1 MALKAV
7 SYGQKITRD
16 KMKYGW
22 ENYAK
27 SKYIEDVRNLNID
40 NGSKYQIVGVVLAN
54 VESVEA
60 CYVSLLEKPKCM
72 NDEVV
77 NIDILTDACD
87 DLMWIQSLAYE
98 QCGMRKYK

>member
-1 MALKAV
+1 M
-7 SYGQKITRD
+7 Q
-16 KMKYGW
+16 YGW

-27 SKYIEDVRNLNID
+27 SKYIEDVRDLNIY

-60 CYVSLLEKPKCM
+60 CYVSLLEKPKCI

-77 NIDILTDACD
+77 NIDILTDACG
-87 DLMWIQSLAYE
+87 DLMWLQGQASE
-98 QCGMRKYK
+98 QCGKKKYK

>member
-1 MALKAV
+1 
-7 SYGQKITRD
+7 
-16 KMKYGW
+16 MKYGW

-27 SKYIEDVRNLNID
+27 SKYIEDVKDLNMFSD
-40 NGSKYQIVGVVLAN
+40 SKYKIVGVVLAN

-60 CYVSLLEKPKCM
+60 CYVSLLEKPKCI

-77 NIDILTDACD
+77 NIDILTDACG
-87 DLMWIQSLAYE
+87 DLMGLQSLASE

>member
-1 MALKAV
+1 MR
-7 SYGQKITRD
+7 Y
-16 KMKYGW
+16 KMRYGW

-27 SKYIEDVRNLNID
+27 SKFIEDVRDLNIY
-40 NGSKYQIVGVVLAN
+40 NSSKYQIVGVVLAN

-60 CYVSLLEKPKCM
+60 CYVSLLEKPKCI

-77 NIDILTDACD
+77 NIDILTDACG
-87 DLMWIQSLAYE
+87 DLMGLQSLASE

>member
-1 MALKAV
+1 
-7 SYGQKITRD
+7 
-16 KMKYGW
+16 MKYGW

-27 SKYIEDVRNLNID
+27 SKYIEDVRDLNIFSY
-40 NGSKYQIVGVVLAN
+40 SKYKIVGVVLAN

-60 CYVSLLEKPKCM
+60 CYVSLLEKPKCI

-77 NIDILTDACD
+77 NIDILTDACG
-87 DLMWIQSLAYE
+87 DLMGLQSLASE

>member
-1 MALKAV
+1 
-7 SYGQKITRD
+7 
-16 KMKYGW
+16 MKYGW

-27 SKYIEDVRNLNID
+27 SRYIEDVRDLNIY

-54 VESVEA
+54 VES
-60 CYVSLLEKPKCM
+60 LEKPKCI

-77 NIDILTDACD
+77 NIDILTDACG
-87 DLMWIQSLAYE
+87 DLMGLQSLAYQ

>member
-1 MALKAV
+1 M
-7 SYGQKITRD
+7 R
-16 KMKYGW
+16 YGW

-27 SKYIEDVRNLNID
+27 SKFIEDVKDLNIY
-40 NGSKYQIVGVVLAN
+40 NSSKYQIVGVVLAN

-60 CYVSLLEKPKCM
+60 CYVSLLEKPKCI

-77 NIDILTDACD
+77 NIDILTDACG
-87 DLMWIQSLAYE
+87 DLMGLQSLASE